1 VSGEYRM
8 AKGLSTDSQIHI
20 SVALLVKAVL
30 LVAFV
35 TGAWYQA
42 QMKFAEI
49 DRTLNDLHE
58 EVVVLSSQMQSI
70 QQEHIQDLES
80 QKETL
85 EQENKSLM
93 QKLGLKR

>member
-8 AKGLSTDSQIHI
+8 AKGLSTDCQIHI

-30 LVAFV
+30 LVAFI

>member
-1 VSGEYRM
+1 M
-8 AKGLSTDSQIHI
+8 AKGLSADSQIHI

-58 EVVVLSSQMQSI
+58 EVVVLSAHVQSM
-70 QQEHIQDLES
+70 QQEHIQELES
-80 QKETL
+80 QKEIL
-85 EQENKSLM
+85 EQENRTLM